1 MACANAIHTK
11 HQKLAPEKNQDDPNK
26 FYYHFLYK
34 AALVAIFFVILPM
47 FPSQAPDFI
56 NQSLVTRNWELLHI
70 LFVGIA
76 ISYGLFSRKND
87 EKVEKENN
95 GTKFDNAQT
104 LVSRFLQVSSFFE
117 DEAEITP
124 SSSSSSS
131 SDEST
136 TTTTSSNKV
145 QTWNN
150 QHYRKEPVVVVA
162 NQQQPAQY
170 HSNFENKGGGG
181 GGGSGGFASG
191 EGSRIIGEK
200 PLLLPVR
207 SLKSRLCDDPHVDYA
222 DEIAKPV
229 NGTTTSSVCLNRSN
243 SNSNKT
249 IVSKRFSPSNSMKTR
264 NGELEG
270 PGSPRIVEN
279 TKDSNVVLPSPIP
292 WRSRSG
298 KEIETPTAQYPSSME
313 ESEFNKVESRS
324 VMRSQTYSRSSRT
337 SPVSSAESVAKNSE
351 KVMRKVVF
359 CKSCPPP
366 PPPPPP
372 MFQKSVSMK
381 PSRYGSSFSGSGSSF
396 DKELKRSFTSE
407 GRRTFIAD
415 NNINNK
421 NKIKNMGSF
430 SKSKEVKEQFDYQ
443 EPRRKSNKTGM
454 GYENKMSFRTDKFMP
469 EAKAPTTELAE
480 EEEEEKEESFL
491 DKGMMENDHYDD
503 EDDDDDESSE
513 YEDEDVARKARM
525 MQKEKVENLPPHVEE
540 ASKTEEEEEEESA
553 APSSDVDK
561 KADEFIAKFREQ
573 IRLQRIESIK
583 RSTRTTRKSSR

>member
-1 MACANAIHTK
+1 MASANAIHTK
-11 HQKLAPEKNQDDPNK
+11 HQKLAPEKNQDDPNNK

-124 SSSSSSS
+124 SSSSS
-131 SDEST
+131 DESAT
-136 TTTTSSNKV
+136 TATTTTSSNKV

-162 NQQQPAQY
+162 NQQQPAQ
-170 HSNFENKGGGG
+170 HRSNFENKGGGG
-181 GGGSGGFASG
+181 GGSGSFASG

-207 SLKSRLCDDPHVDYA
+207 SLKSRLCDDPHVDDA

-229 NGTTTSSVCLNRSN
+229 NGTTTSSVSLNRSN
-243 SNSNKT
+243 SNN
-249 IVSKRFSPSNSMKTR
+249 RFSPSNSMKTR

-279 TKDSNVVLPSPIP
+279 MKDCNVVLPSPIP

-298 KEIETPTAQYPSSME
+298 KGIEIPTAQYPSVQ

-381 PSRYGSSFSGSGSSF
+381 PFRYGSSFNGSGSSF

-415 NNINNK
+415 NNNNNK

-430 SKSKEVKEQFDYQ
+430 SKSKEVKEQIDDQ
-443 EPRRKSNKTGM
+443 ELRRKNSKTGM
-454 GYENKMSFRTDKFMP
+454 GYEDKMSFRTDKFMP
-469 EAKAPTTELAE
+469 EAKAPTMELAE

-491 DKGMMENDHYDD
+491 DKGMMENYHYDD

-513 YEDEDVARKARM
+513 YEDEDVAREARM
-525 MQKEKVENLPPHVEE
+525 MQKEKVENLLPHVEE

>member
-1 MACANAIHTK
+1 MASASAIHTK
-11 HQKLAPEKNQDDPNK
+11 HQKLAPEKNQDDPNNK
-26 FYYHFLYK
+26 FCYHFLYK

-124 SSSSSSS
+124 SSSSSS
-131 SDEST
+131 DESST
-136 TTTTSSNKV
+136 TAATTTSSNKV

-162 NQQQPAQY
+162 NQQQPAQ
-170 HSNFENKGGGG
+170 HRSNFENKGGGS
-181 GGGSGGFASG
+181 GSGSLASG

-200 PLLLPVR
+200 PLFLPVR
-207 SLKSRLCDDPHVDYA
+207 SLKSRLCDDPHVDDA

-243 SNSNKT
+243 SNNNKT
-249 IVSKRFSPSNSMKTR
+249 IGSKRLSPSNSMKTR

-270 PGSPRIVEN
+270 PGSPRIEEN
-279 TKDSNVVLPSPIP
+279 MKDSNVVLPSPIP

-298 KEIETPTAQYPSSME
+298 KGIEIPTAQYPSSME

-337 SPVSSAESVAKNSE
+337 SPISSAESVAKNSE

-381 PSRYGSSFSGSGSSF
+381 PFRYGSSFNGSGRSF

-415 NNINNK
+415 NNNK
-421 NKIKNMGSF
+421 NKIKN
-430 SKSKEVKEQFDYQ
+430 
-443 EPRRKSNKTGM
+443 
-454 GYENKMSFRTDKFMP
+454 KFMR
-469 EAKAPTTELAE
+469 EAKAPTMELAE

-503 EDDDDDESSE
+503 EDDEDDESSE
-513 YEDEDVARKARM
+513 YEDEDVGREARM
-525 MQKEKVENLPPHVEE
+525 MQKEKVENLAPHVEE

-553 APSSDVDK
+553 APSCDVDK